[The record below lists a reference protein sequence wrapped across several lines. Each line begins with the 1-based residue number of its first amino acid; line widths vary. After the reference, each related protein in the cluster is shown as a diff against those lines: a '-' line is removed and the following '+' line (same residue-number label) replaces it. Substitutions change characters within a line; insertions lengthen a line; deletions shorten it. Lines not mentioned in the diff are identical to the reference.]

1 MAWING
7 KSGTYNIST
16 ENSVISGYVKWEEQ
30 YDEAANKSLVTQT
43 AYLRRTNIYAGDTF
57 FASAVVTRT
66 AFFDSA
72 TVGSTETTGMRL
84 PGNTNPGGGTYTQ
97 VYTAKKE
104 IAHNADGTKNVTLG
118 FSMSNSETGVAARS
132 FTVPKTTATVTLT
145 PIPRVSTISKVSGTT
160 LGGQM
165 TVTIAKPVSTFTHQL
180 WYKVGNSA
188 WVDLGE
194 FSETTKTFSL
204 AANLAEYFPN
214 SPTGI
219 LQLCLR
225 TFNGNIVV
233 DADYYQDVTVNP
245 PAYAPS
251 ITAIDFEAV
260 YPLNNTYL
268 VQGKSRLSVDVKA
281 QSSYGATIKKITAK
295 IDGKIYED
303 FGFISDILTTPGV
316 HKIEVTATD
325 TRDKSAT
332 GYSRE
337 FTVYEY
343 KAPTITELTF
353 ERQADGTTVVATVK
367 GSISPINNANA
378 NTATFSLPGSAE
390 GTISAASGYSINKSV
405 TFTGVPTDYAVT
417 GAATIQ
423 DSYTGATTSRV
434 LRTVEVTMDFHSS
447 GKGVAFGKVA
457 ELENT
462 LDVAWKIKNNSVPT
476 LLGGMGEVIS
486 ANSDINTAAFLAP
499 GNYVCSLNDTAKL
512 LKNAPTSVAFKMSV
526 SNCLDSLTDIQSGSW
541 IYLVREIIDYN
552 AQVYTQYVRK
562 EGGNWV
568 YSAWRTSLDT
578 ANCPDYVIERGTY
591 DGWEYT
597 KWNSGKMEL
606 FAEKSLSFPEGAKQG
621 DFPLYRSIVPLNLSG
636 LFTKIMSG
644 TCCIQINGMV
654 PQVCRHSVNLSTAEI
669 VIVTSRT
676 FSAFTITAP
685 VYIVGKWK

>member
-30 YDEAANKSLVTQT
+30 YDEAANKSRITQT

-57 FASAVVTRT
+57 FESAVVTRT
-66 AFFDSA
+66 AFFGSE
-72 TVGSTETTGMRL
+72 TVVHKATTGMRL
-84 PGNTNPGGGTYTQ
+84 PGNTIQGGGSYTQ
-97 VYTAKKE
+97 VSDPATKE
-104 IAHNADGTKNVTLG
+104 IAHNADGTKSITLG

-160 LGGQM
+160 LGEQM

-233 DADYYQDVTVNP
+233 DADYYQDVTVYP
-245 PAYAPS
+245 PAYTPS
-251 ITAIDFEAV
+251 ISSIGYEAV
-260 YPLNNTYL
+260 YPLNDTHL
-268 VQGKSRLSVDVKA
+268 VQGKSRLSVDIKA

-295 IDGKIYED
+295 IDGKTYGD
-303 FGFISDILTTPGV
+303 FGFMSDVLTTPGV

-325 TRDKSAT
+325 TRDKTVT
-332 GYSRE
+332 GYSTE

-367 GSISPINNANA
+367 GSISPINNANE
-378 NTATFSLPGSAE
+378 NTVIFSLPGSSQ
-390 GTISAASGYSINKSV
+390 GTISAAAGYSINKSV

-417 GAATIQ
+417 GTVTVQ
-423 DSYTGATTSRV
+423 DSYASVSKSRV
-434 LRTVEVTMDFHSS
+434 LPTVEVTMDFHSS

-457 ELENT
+457 ELEKT
-462 LDVAWKIKNNSVPT
+462 LDFAW
-476 LLGGMGEVIS
+476 S
-486 ANSDINTAAFLAP
+486 ANFRESVNVEKSLEVNSPTFGATLIKRNDSANAATIRFANTNGVLGAI
-499 GNYVCSLNDTAKL
+499 GMTSTANGG
-512 LKNAPTSVAFKMSV
+512 LKRWTANTNTVYDV
-526 SNCLDSLTDIQSGSW
+526 LDSDNTKDYIVSQGTSGVW
-541 IYLVREIIDYN
+541 
-552 AQVYTQYVRK
+552 QYR
-562 EGGNWV
+562 
-568 YSAWRTSLDT
+568 
-578 ANCPDYVIERGTY
+578 
-591 DGWEYT
+591 
-597 KWNSGKMEL
+597 KWNSG
-606 FAEKSLSFPEGAKQG
+606 FAECWGYHTVSGLNISTAWGSWFSSTTITLPSFPFTFIGAPDVHVSWES
-621 DFPLYRSIVPLNLSG
+621 DFSAIIDGVGKRESTKAGQVYLYRPVAQTNVNGRFSIY
-636 LFTKIMSG
+636 
-644 TCCIQINGMV
+644 
-654 PQVCRHSVNLSTAEI
+654 A
-669 VIVTSRT
+669 
-676 FSAFTITAP
+676 
-685 VYIVGKWK
+685 YGKWK